1 MGTLVRKERRDTST
15 LGHWNRARFDAS
27 VHLLRALGV
36 SVRATEYFKHR
47 ARDTRQ
53 LPHELLAEF
62 VEATLFDQ
70 KGSAAA
76 LATLAFRTKSGG
88 L

>member
-1 MGTLVRKERRDTST
+1 MIRKERRDTSV
-15 LGHWNRARFDAS
+15 LGQWSRTRFEAS
-27 VHLLRALGV
+27 VHLLRALGL

-53 LPHELLAEF
+53 LPHELLAEV

-70 KGSAAA
+70 NGSTAA